1 MYAFHGAGAHAVD
14 PFDAGGGRHDG
25 CGMNNAGGYL
35 AVGAVAELHGGEVT
49 PLFHADELGVLQG
62 NLERRLFEAGNRVA
76 RVGGEEF
83 LDGGGGR
90 LRLGRGG
97 LNVARRVRG
106 SVLPGVG
113 AGGGVVLRR
122 RCIVGGVVGRVSMNC
137 PLNTCITR
145 RTRVTLHALRS
156 LVQTLVT
163 RRGGGSL
170 RLLGTRKLRVVL
182 RVRHGTL
189 NLVQLQTELTGH
201 LTHVGGA
208 QVAVLDAGNN
218 RGDGAHRQ
226 HAAFKGRQIV
236 LGEGRI
242 NRELEERAARSNQ
255 RAHGGVAL
263 VQAQVAGVHAVLGN
277 RHEGLRDEALILLEG
292 GHGGF
297 LSCGV
302 AVEGED
308 DFAAGAVVGNHAAHH
323 LDVAGTERGTAG
335 GNGGGDAG
343 EVCRHDVRVAFHDDD
358 LLILGHIAFCQVDAV
373 KHLGFLVQLSLGGV
387 QVFGALVVVKEAAGT
402 KADGLAGNGA
412 DGPDNAAAEAVVQ
425 AAVALGEHAGRLQLL
440 IGEALGA
447 KVLKQVVP
455 AARGVADT
463 EFAGGCGVETA
474 GAEEALRLLRVRRV
488 EVAFEELGGNLVR
501 VEQAAAHA
509 RLVAVAGLTALVV
522 QGVADAR
529 GKALHR
535 LNEAGVFHRHD
546 EGVHVT
552 GFTATEAVVRAD
564 LRAHIEGGRALVVE
578 RAQPL
583 EGAYTGAF
591 EAHVAFND
599 FADIG
604 TGADFVNVF
613 FAD

>member
-14 PFDAGGGRHDG
+14 PFDTGGGCHDG
-25 CGMNNAGGYL
+25 CGMNNAGGHL

-62 NLERRLFEAGNRVA
+62 NLERRFFEAGNRVA

-90 LRLGRGG
+90 LRLGCGG
-97 LNVARRVRG
+97 LNAAWRVRG
-106 SVLPGVG
+106 SVLPCVG
-113 AGGGVVLRR
+113 AGCGVVFRG
-122 RCIVGGVVGRVSMNC
+122 RCIVGGVVGRVSMSC
-137 PLNTCITR
+137 PLNTRITR
-145 RTRVTLHALRS
+145 RTRHALRP

-170 RLLGTRKLRVVL
+170 RLLGARKLRVVL

-201 LTHVGGA
+201 LTHVCGA

-218 RGDGAHRQ
+218 RGDSAHRQ
-226 HAAFKGRQIV
+226 HAAFKGSQIV

-242 NRELEERAARSNQ
+242 NRKLEERAARSNQ
-255 RAHGGVAL
+255 RAHGGITL

-277 RHEGLRDEALILLEG
+277 RHEGLRDESLILLEG
-292 GHGGF
+292 CHGGF

-323 LDVAGTERGTAG
+323 LDVAGTERGAAG

-373 KHLGFLVQLSLGGV
+373 EHLGFFVQLSLGGV
-387 QVFGALVVVKEAAGT
+387 QVFGALVVVEEAAGT
-402 KADGLAGNGA
+402 EADGLAGDGA
-412 DGPDNAAAEAVVQ
+412 DGPDNTAAEAVVQ
-425 AAVALGEHAGRLQLL
+425 AAVALGEHAGRFQLL
-440 IGEALGA
+440 IGEALGS
-447 KVLKQVVP
+447 KVLEQVVP

-463 EFAGGCGVETA
+463 EFAGCGGVETA

-501 VEQAAAHA
+501 IKQAAAHT
-509 RLVAVAGLTALVV
+509 RLVAVAGLTALIV
-522 QGVADAR
+522 QGVT
-529 GKALHR
+529 
-535 LNEAGVFHRHD
+535 N
-546 EGVHVT
+546 T
-552 GFTATEAVVRAD
+552 G
-564 LRAHIEGGRALVVE
+564 G
-578 RAQPL
+578 
-583 EGAYTGAF
+583 
-591 EAHVAFND
+591 
-599 FADIG
+599 
-604 TGADFVNVF
+604 
-613 FAD
+613 